1 MGRAARAAVK
11 IMKGRAMLGLKFKTI
26 ANILGVFAL
35 FAFVATP
42 TMSIADASN
51 PAATRLKAKAKP
63 KARARQR
70 VVRAKVR
77 TPQPVQQAPVETV
90 QAPAPEPMPAP
101 TPEPM
106 PQVVEAPAAPA
117 PEPAPVAVA
126 KKGGSGWL
134 LGVLGAAAVVAGIV
148 VATDSGT
155 PASR

>member
-1 MGRAARAAVK
+1 MERSKLR
-11 IMKGRAMLGLKFKTI
+11 KGCTMTGLKFKTI

-51 PAATRLKAKAKP
+51 PAATRMKAKAKP

-90 QAPAPEPMPAP
+90 QAPAPEPMLAPA
-101 TPEPM
+101 PEPM
-106 PQVVEAPAAPA
+106 PQVVEAPPAPAPA
-117 PEPAPVAVA
+117 PEPAAPLTVA
-126 KKGGSGWL
+126 KSGGSGWL

-148 VATDSGT
+148 VATDGSKS
-155 PASR
+155 P